1 MYFTK
6 TLLLGASFVV
16 AALAQGIQITQYPN
30 EGAVA
35 SQPTVIGWS
44 GGDGSS
50 VITITLKQGGNVL
63 STILQRNGQASTF
76 TWTPSNALP
85 DASNYVLEITQGAT
99 VYDTPSFSLTGGQ
112 VMSSTSTATVS
123 TTTSGAST
131 SSASTTATVVVSGST
146 STTLSAMSTS
156 APTMSASMMT
166 TGAPATTAVVVP
178 PVYTN
183 GTVVVTPVLTPT
195 TILPATTAGGASGT
209 ASGSSTS
216 PSVTAANTASG
227 LAGSLVAV
235 LSVFAAVVY
244 LG

>member
-6 TLLLGASFVV
+6 ALLLSASFVV

-30 EGAVA
+30 EGAVG

-44 GGDGSS
+44 GGDGTS
-50 VITITLKQGGNVL
+50 VITITLKQGGNVI

-85 DASNYVLEITQGAT
+85 DASNYVLEITQGTT
-99 VYDTPSFSLTGGQ
+99 VYDTPDFSLTGGQ
-112 VMSSTSTATVS
+112 VVSSTSAVSTSTVSTSTSTATALPTS
-123 TTTSGAST
+123 T
-131 SSASTTATVVVSGST
+131 ASTTVVSGSVT
-146 STTLSAMSTS
+146 STLP
-156 APTMSASMMT
+156 PTVSPTAVT
-166 TGAPATTAVVVP
+166 PIITTTAPVVVP

-183 GTVVVTPVLTPT
+183 GTAIVTPVLTST
-195 TILPATTAGGASGT
+195 TLVAAPTTAGVGGT
-209 ASGSSTS
+209 ATGAGSS
-216 PSVTAANTASG
+216 PSVKPASAASS

-235 LSVFAAVVY
+235 LGAFAAAVVY

>member
-6 TLLLGASFVV
+6 ALLLGASFAV
-16 AALAQGIQITQYPN
+16 AALAQGISITQYPSG
-30 EGAVA
+30 GAVA

-76 TWTPSNALP
+76 TWTPSDALT
-85 DASNYVLEITQGAT
+85 DASNYVLEITQGTT
-99 VYDTPSFSLTGGQ
+99 VYDTPSFSITGAQ
-112 VMSSTSTATVS
+112 AASSSSSMTSP
-123 TTTSGAST
+123 AST
-131 SSASTTATVVVSGST
+131 SSATTTVTIVGSSTSST
-146 STTLSAMSTS
+146 STSTSTMSTL
-156 APTMSASMMT
+156 MT
-166 TGAPATTAVVVP
+166 TTAPAMTASVVP

-183 GTVVVTPVLTPT
+183 GTTVVTPVLTST
-195 TILPATTAGGASGT
+195 AMLSATTTGSAT
-209 ASGSSTS
+209 GSSTS
-216 PSVTAANTASG
+216 PSVTPASAASG
-227 LAGSLVAV
+227 LTRSLVAV

>member
-6 TLLLGASFVV
+6 ALFLSASFVV

-50 VITITLKQGGNVL
+50 TITITLKQGGNFL

-76 TWTPSNALP
+76 TWTPSDALP

-112 VMSSTSTATVS
+112 VESSTSAAS
-123 TTTSGAST
+123 TSTGSTT

-146 STTLSAMSTS
+146 STTLSSGSTS
-156 APTMSASMMT
+156 APTISTAIGTPSST
-166 TGAPATTAVVVP
+166 VTTAVVVP

-183 GTVVVTPVLTPT
+183 GTAIVMPVLTST
-195 TILPATTAGGASGT
+195 TMLSATTTGATSGT
-209 ASGSSTS
+209 ATGSGTNPSA
-216 PSVTAANTASG
+216 SVTAANAASG
-227 LAGSLVAV
+227 LASSLVAV
-235 LSVFAAVVY
+235 LGVFAAVMY

>member
-6 TLLLGASFVV
+6 ALLLSASFVV
-16 AALAQGIQITQYPN
+16 AALAQGISITQYPN

-50 VITITLKQGGNVL
+50 TITITLKQGGNVL

-85 DASNYVLEITQGAT
+85 DASNYVLEITQGTT

-112 VMSSTSTATVS
+112 AASSSSASSTSAAT
-123 TTTSGAST
+123 T
-131 SSASTTATVVVSGST
+131 SSASTTVTVVVSGST
-146 STTLSAMSTS
+146 STTLSPSSTS
-156 APTMSASMMT
+156 SLTI
-166 TGAPATTAVVVP
+166 TGAPVTTASVLP

-183 GTVVVTPVLTPT
+183 GTTVVTPVLTST
-195 TILPATTAGGASGT
+195 TLLSVTTTGGGSGT
-209 ASGSSTS
+209 ASSSSTS

-227 LAGSLVAV
+227 LAGSMVAV
-235 LSVFAAVVY
+235 LGAFAAVVY

>member
-6 TLLLGASFVV
+6 ALLLSASFVV
-16 AALAQGIQITQYPN
+16 AALAQGISITQYPN

-50 VITITLKQGGNVL
+50 TITITLKQGGNVL

-76 TWTPSNALP
+76 TWTPSDALP
-85 DASNYVLEITQGAT
+85 DASNYVLEITQGTT
-99 VYDTPSFSLTGGQ
+99 VYDTPKFSLTGGQ
-112 VMSSTSTATVS
+112 ALSSTATASS
-123 TTTSGAST
+123 TTSVAST
-131 SSASTTATVVVSGST
+131 SSASTTVTVVVSGTT
-146 STTLSAMSTS
+146 STTLSPSSTS
-156 APTMSASMMT
+156 LPTVSTSIMT
-166 TGAPATTAVVVP
+166 TTAPATTAIVVP

-183 GTVVVTPVLTPT
+183 GTAVITPVLTST
-195 TILPATTAGGASGT
+195 TMLSATTTKGTSGT

-216 PSVTAANTASG
+216 PSVTAANAASG
-227 LAGSLVAV
+227 LAGSLAAV
-235 LSVFAAVVY
+235 LGVFAAVVC

>member
-6 TLLLGASFVV
+6 ALLLGASFVV
-16 AALAQGIQITQYPN
+16 SALSQGIQITQYPN

-76 TWTPSNALP
+76 TWTPSDALP
-85 DASNYVLEITQGAT
+85 DASNYVLEITQGTT

-112 VMSSTSTATVS
+112 APSSTTAVS
-123 TTTSGAST
+123 STTSGAST
-131 SSASTTATVVVSGST
+131 SSASTTVTVVASASTTTALSPSST
-146 STTLSAMSTS
+146 SPPTVSTS
-156 APTMSASMMT
+156 VIT
-166 TGAPATTAVVVP
+166 TTAPATTAVVVP

-183 GTVVVTPVLTPT
+183 GTVVVTPVSTST
-195 TILPATTAGGASGT
+195 TMLSATTPGGASGT
-209 ASGSSTS
+209 ATGSSTS
-216 PSVTAANTASG
+216 PSITAASTASN
-227 LAGSLVAV
+227 LAGSMLAV
-235 LSVFAAVVY
+235 LSVFAAFAY